1 MNKTGWLRGRN
12 LLATACMFGALSA
25 SPAWADEAQ
34 PKPSPRTAVEI
45 GGASVVLVTANDRL
59 YAFVDRLDDNAPVAD
74 GKLGVALPD
83 GSNLLLTQVS
93 DGYYVAP
100 YDRTGHMRDAFLV
113 SLASADGT
121 GEAATEI
128 AYDDM
133 VLAEAPAPARATGSP
148 ANLAVSIVSGL
159 IGAVLAFAGMALI
172 RGLRRRTPPV
182 GPVQVA

>member
-113 SLASADGT
+113 SLASADGWPSPGAGGGLPCQALKGQT
-121 GEAATEI
+121 RISSAKWSSPVAGS
-128 AYDDM
+128 
-133 VLAEAPAPARATGSP
+133 LPARAAP
-148 ANLAVSIVSGL
+148 PWAWRH
-159 IGAVLAFAGMALI
+159 AFI
-172 RGLRRRTPPV
+172 IK
-182 GPVQVA
+182 